1 MNLKGEKGGLVQVAT
16 ENTQLQ
22 IEQEKFKEKML
33 NAMKENLILSIIS
46 FIWSKVLDEIAQT
59 DQEKESMQKDFI
71 SSWKVNINNIFQEQL
86 NTINSILNESNVDM
100 LNIIT
105 GKKEIADVEDYQAI
119 TNDAIKEIEKIFWKM
134 CGK

>member
-1 MNLKGEKGGLVQVAT
+1 
-16 ENTQLQ
+16 
-22 IEQEKFKEKML
+22 ML

>member
-1 MNLKGEKGGLVQVAT
+1 VAT

>member
-1 MNLKGEKGGLVQVAT
+1 MNLKEEKGGLVQVAT